1 LRARTFSVRSPIGLL
16 EAAFTEKGLSSLS
29 LVRKGFDEVMPQSG
43 PLRQGTPSELI
54 TALSGYFHGD
64 KGPFSSIELD
74 TTALTPFR
82 RSVLMELRN
91 VPFGDIVTYGE
102 LGERVG
108 RPAASRAVGGAVG
121 ANPYLLVVPCHRVL
135 GTGSGGKYTLT
146 GFGAGLDVK
155 RWLLRHEGHS
165 DDVLDL

>member
-1 LRARTFSVRSPIGLL
+1 
-16 EAAFTEKGLSSLS
+16 
-29 LVRKGFDEVMPQSG
+29 
-43 PLRQGTPSELI
+43 
-54 TALSGYFHGD
+54 
-64 KGPFSSIELD
+64 
-74 TTALTPFR
+74 
-82 RSVLMELRN
+82 MELRN

-108 RPAASRAVGGAVG
+108 RPVASRAVGGAVG

-135 GTGSGGKYTLT
+135 GAGSGGKYTLT